1 MTTLEF
7 DVTGMVC
14 QGCSNAVRTMVLS
27 QTGVESATV
36 DHETGKASI
45 TGDATMTAAAVHGAI
60 RDGGF
65 GVRAC
70 GNPQCACDDCH
81 CDPCA
86 C

>member
-27 QTGVESATV
+27 LTGVESAAV
-36 DHETGKASI
+36 DHETGTASI
-45 TGDATMTAAAVHGAI
+45 AGDASMTAAAVHDAI

-70 GNPQCACDDCH
+70 GNPRCTCDDCLCEP
-81 CDPCA
+81 CDC
-86 C
+86 

>member
-14 QGCSNAVRTMVLS
+14 EGCSNAVRTMVLS
-27 QTGVESATV
+27 QTGVESAEV
-36 DHETGKASI
+36 DHGNGTASI
-45 TGDATMTAAAVHGAI
+45 TGDATMKAEAVHRAI

-70 GNPQCACDDCH
+70 GNPRCACDDCH

>member
-14 QGCSNAVRTMVLS
+14 EGCSNAVRTMVLS
-27 QTGVESATV
+27 LTGVESAAV
-36 DHETGKASI
+36 DHETGTASVI
-45 TGDATMTAAAVHGAI
+45 GDAAMMAAAVHGTI

-81 CDPCA
+81 CNPCA

>member
-1 MTTLEF
+1 MTTLDF

-14 QGCSNAVRTMVLS
+14 EGCSNAVRTMALS
-27 QTGVESATV
+27 VEGVTEAAV
-36 DHETGKASI
+36 DHEAGTASI
-45 TGDATMTAAAVHGAI
+45 TGEATMMPAAVHGAI

-70 GNPQCACDDCH
+70 GNSLCLCDDCH
-81 CDPCA
+81 CDPCT